1 MKFHR
6 FFLLSGLLTLLTACT
21 SYTKTEVDQHLS
33 QLNQLSLKQMINLL
47 GVPSKQY
54 ELDEQLYVEWHKVND
69 SNNDTRVSIGSSTGG
84 RNWFGGL
91 GFSFPL
97 NSEEEV
103 CIIRA
108 TTNDNKDNISNLD
121 WRGNKDYCGELLS
134 EITLDNNESTSA
146 NANNSAAESK
156 EPSVK

>member
-6 FFLLSGLLTLLTACT
+6 FFLFSGLFTLLMACT
-21 SYTKTEVDQHLS
+21 SFTKTEVDQQLS

-54 ELDEQLYVEWHKVND
+54 ELDEQLYVEWHKVNA

-91 GFSFPL
+91 GFSFPF

-108 TTNDNKDNISNLD
+108 TTDDNKESISNLD
-121 WRGNKDYCGELLS
+121 WRGNKDYCGELLT
-134 EITLDNNESTSA
+134 EIAPEN
-146 NANNSAAESK
+146 K
-156 EPSVK
+156 EPISENDNVTIENKQTSVK

>member
-1 MKFHR
+1 VKFHR
-6 FFLLSGLLTLLTACT
+6 FFLFSGLFTLLMACT
-21 SYTKTEVDQHLS
+21 SFTKTEVDQQLS

-54 ELDEQLYVEWHKVND
+54 ELDEQLYVEWHKVNA
-69 SNNDTRVSIGSSTGG
+69 SNS
-84 RNWFGGL
+84 

-108 TTNDNKDNISNLD
+108 TTDDNKESISNLD

-134 EITLDNNESTSA
+134 EIAPENKEPISA
-146 NANNSAAESK
+146 NNNASTENK
-156 EPSVK
+156 QTSVK